1 MEALCHSG
9 VPASA
14 SSETY
19 VEVEDNAV
27 CHLYLLHRMM
37 IEEDAAFPHA
47 SLRKV
52 FLAEVVAVPVAL
64 EVSPS

>member
-1 MEALCHSG
+1 MEALCHSD

-27 CHLYLLHRMM
+27 CHLCLLNRMM
-37 IEEDAAFPHA
+37 VEEDATFPHEI
-47 SLRKV
+47 LRRV
-52 FLAEVVAVPVAL
+52 LLAEVVAPVAP